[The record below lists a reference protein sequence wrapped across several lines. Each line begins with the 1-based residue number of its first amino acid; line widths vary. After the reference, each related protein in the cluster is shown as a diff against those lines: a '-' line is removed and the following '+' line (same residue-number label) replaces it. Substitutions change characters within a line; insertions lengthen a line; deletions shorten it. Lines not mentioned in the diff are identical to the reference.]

1 MTKFSAEW
9 SRRNFLRGALATG
22 ALVLPGSSAL
32 VGCATSGGGQES
44 TEGEKSAKNPLGVP
58 TDSPLEVYIFNG
70 GFGDKYA
77 TDVHEPIYKKTYPKA
92 KINHKAE
99 VDIASALQSRFV
111 GGNPPDFVNDSGDG
125 QIPLG
130 QLVSDKQLY
139 DLSDLF
145 EAPSW
150 DDANTKVRDTLVPGA
165 IEQGTFGGKPYVMN
179 MALSVFGIWYNK
191 ALFEKNGW
199 EPPATWDDMLTLC
212 AEIKKAGI
220 APWTYPGVHA
230 RYMSWPLMSMAAKL
244 AGPEI
249 LVDIDNLKEGAW
261 SHEAIKESANALA
274 GLRTKGYVLPGTEGM
289 DHIQAQGQWCA
300 GKAAFVP
307 CGSWLENEQKDAPK
321 ADGFEF
327 AVMPEPLLS
336 SDSKMPKE
344 TLYATPGEPYVV
356 PAAAK
361 NPRGG
366 LEYMRIM
373 LSKEGAKGFTE
384 QVSSLTVVKGAADGV
399 ELPAG
404 LTSAQ
409 EALKAAGDNVISW
422 MYNTWYGDMWNPGIN
437 AQMQDLLT
445 GRKSVDQFSEGCEAE
460 AKKVRDDDSVVKYTR

>member
-22 ALVLPGSSAL
+22 ALVLPASSAL
-32 VGCATSGGGQES
+32 VGCATSGGGQEAA
-44 TEGEKSAKNPLGVP
+44 EGEKSAQNPLGVP
-58 TDSPLEVYIFNG
+58 TDAPLEVYIFNG

-77 TDVHEPIYKKTYPKA
+77 TDVHEPIYKKKYPKA

-99 VDIASALQSRFV
+99 VDIAGALQSRFV

-139 DLSDLF
+139 DLTDLF
-145 EAPSW
+145 DAPSW
-150 DDANTKVRDTLVPGA
+150 DDPNTKVRDTLVPGA
-165 IEQGTFGGKPYVMN
+165 IQQGTFGDKPYVMN
-179 MALSVFGIWYNK
+179 MALTVFGIWYNK
-191 ALFEKNGW
+191 ALFDKHGW
-199 EPPATWDDMLTLC
+199 QPPQTWDDMLALC
-212 AEIKKAGI
+212 KDIKAAGI
-220 APWTYPGVHA
+220 YPWTYQGIHA
-230 RYMSWPLMSMAAKL
+230 RYMSWSLLAMAAKL
-244 AGPEI
+244 AGPD
-249 LVDIDNLKEGAW
+249 VVKAIDNLEEGAW
-261 SHEAIKESANALA
+261 QHEAIKESANALQ
-274 GLRTKGYVLPGTEGM
+274 GLHTKGYILPGTEGM

-307 CGSWLENEQKDAPK
+307 CGSWLENEQKDVTPE
-321 ADGFEF
+321 GFEVT
-327 AVMPEPLLS
+327 VMPDPLLS
-336 SDSKMPKE
+336 KDSKMPFE
-344 TLYATPGEPYVV
+344 TIYASPGEPYVV

-373 LSKEGAKGFTE
+373 LSKDGAKGFTE

-399 ELPAG
+399 KLPPG

-409 EALKAAGDNVISW
+409 ETLKSAGDNVLNW
-422 MYNTWYGDMWNPGIN
+422 MYNTWYGDMWNPGVN
-437 AQMQDLLT
+437 AQIGDLMT
-445 GRKSVDQFSEGCEAE
+445 GRKTVDQFCAGCESE
-460 AKKVRDDDSVVKYTR
+460 AKKVRDDDSVTKYTR